1 MLEAEFSFDAE
12 NVAVGSPLR
21 TLSWAELRAR
31 LDAAQQLRGVLAARA
46 TQAVIEAAGRFEVN
60 AAQQALMPAG
70 AADKGKPSVNPDPS
84 INSKDESGIAVSEV
98 TERAETARGQE

>member
-12 NVAVGSPLR
+12 TGAAGSPLR

-46 TQAVIEAAGRFEVN
+46 AQAVIEAAGRFEVN
-60 AAQQALMPAG
+60 AAQLALKPVAAANQGKAG
-70 AADKGKPSVNPDPS
+70 VNPDPS
-84 INSKDESGIAVSEV
+84 VNSKDESGIAVSEV
-98 TERAETARGQE
+98 TERAEAARGQE